1 MKKIKE
7 LLEHSCKYRLGYSDA
22 RKDVLKLIDKWCSK
36 HKGSTL
42 SKYNIDELK
51 ARIEGEECQ
60 QARQDVPKEIKME
73 LIFEYCN

>member
-7 LLEHSCKYRLGYSDA
+7 LEARAKEIEHQIEIHKHPSSKSAWKGHLEFNQAKINAL
-22 RKDVLKLIDKWCSK
+22 KDVLKLIDKWCSK

-51 ARIEGEECQ
+51 ARIEG
-60 QARQDVPKEIKME
+60 
-73 LIFEYCN
+73 